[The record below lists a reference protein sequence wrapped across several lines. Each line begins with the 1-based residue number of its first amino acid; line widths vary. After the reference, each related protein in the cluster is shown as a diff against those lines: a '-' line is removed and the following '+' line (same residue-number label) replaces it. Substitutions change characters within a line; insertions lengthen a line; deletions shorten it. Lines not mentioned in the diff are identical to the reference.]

1 MWSAAVFE
9 PALPARSLA
18 ARNSL
23 VLSHH
28 TPSGWN
34 PKVRLN
40 VAAAFSFS
48 LWLITMVAS
57 VSSTI
62 RSSRSVPATLL
73 AGTPSGSWD
82 QTWRR
87 TRARAFWIL
96 FNRPGVTSSS
106 ARHTVG
112 ADATR
117 PSTLDWWRSTS
128 MSAIASP
135 AVGEHHRDVG
145 QHPAAVVTGDEVAAD
160 HHLGQLGREADPV
173 GQKAGGDAARM
184 GHHADTI
191 GGHGQAGRPRSTLHL
206 RSAFRFGDLESS
218 QTQVSLAGQA
228 LPCFHA
234 PITPE
239 SRERSGLVWPGKR

>member
-135 AVGEHHRDVG
+135 PSASITATSVS
-145 QHPAAVVTGDEVAAD
+145 T
-160 HHLGQLGREADPV
+160 L
-173 GQKAGGDAARM
+173 
-184 GHHADTI
+184 
-191 GGHGQAGRPRSTLHL
+191 PRS
-206 RSAFRFGDLESS
+206 
-218 QTQVSLAGQA
+218 
-228 LPCFHA
+228 
-234 PITPE
+234 
-239 SRERSGLVWPGKR
+239 